1 VRYLNDGSFEIN
13 ALPRFTPEASMRSL
27 TRTLVLVASGLLST
41 VPGVAAQVA
50 QEAVDL
56 DVVRAIREEGLER
69 SQIEYL
75 AGYLTDVIGPR
86 LTGSPAMFEANDWT
100 AEKLGE
106 WGLQN
111 VVVEPWG
118 QFGRGWDNLSF
129 SGRIVEPYVQIL
141 NALPV
146 AWTASTKGTAKGA
159 ATIVAA
165 DSTADLEQYKGTLKG
180 KFVLTQRPQ
189 EMEPEF
195 DPRPLRQSLED
206 LFAAAP
212 PVRERDDQARRRRMA
227 QWRRRG
233 AMRDS
238 INQFLKGERVA
249 GVLYPSSRTYGMLRV
264 FGMNSARNPE
274 NEVSGP
280 ALVISHEQYGQI
292 WRNIERGIPVKL
304 EVEIKNQFYDDDLM
318 AYNTLGDIPATDLAD
333 EYVMLGGHLD
343 SWYPGTGATDNAAG
357 VIVMMEAV
365 RILKALDLR
374 PRRRQRYRPNPRDLG
389 SGQRSRNP
397 GLRTDSL
404 AVHRPRRRSR
414 QAREHR
420 GHRPSG
426 VRRGRDP
433 RIQLHPRSDRVLN
446 ANAPHVCRQVRAI
459 GDRRPEAGGSG
470 RGSHRVPS
478 GNARRDDAT
487 QAARGRN
494 GNELTAIGSHPFGR
508 RDCRV

>member
-1 VRYLNDGSFEIN
+1 
-13 ALPRFTPEASMRSL
+13 MRSL
-27 TRTLVLVASGLLST
+27 TRTLVLVATGLLGT
-41 VPGVAAQVA
+41 IPAAAAQIA
-50 QEAVDL
+50 QESVDL

-111 VVVEPWG
+111 VTVEPWG

-146 AWTASTKGTAKGA
+146 AWTASTRGTAKGA

-165 DSTADLEQYKGTLKG
+165 DSTVDLEQYKGMLKG
-180 KFVLTQRPQ
+180 KFVLMQSPQ
-189 EMEPEF
+189 VMEPEF
-195 DPRPLRQSLED
+195 DPRPLRQSLDD
-206 LFAAAP
+206 LFAPAE
-212 PVRERDDQARRRRMA
+212 PVPERDDEARRRRMA

-238 INQFLKGERVA
+238 INEFLKGERVA
-249 GVLYPSSRTYGMLRV
+249 GVLYPSSRTYGNLRV
-264 FGMNSARNPE
+264 FGMSSARNPE
-274 NEVSGP
+274 NEIPGP

-292 WRNIERGIPVKL
+292 WRNIERGVPVKL
-304 EVEIKNQFYDDDLM
+304 EVEIKNEFYDDDLM
-318 AYNTLGDIPATDLAD
+318 AYNTLGDIPGTDRAD

-343 SWYPGTGATDNAAG
+343 SWYAGTGATDNAAG

-374 PRRRQRYRPNPRDLG
+374 PRRTVRIALWSAEEQGLLGSRGWVDNHQDLWPQISAYVNVDNGTGRVRGIWDQNNEAAIAVFEQILWPFTDLG
-389 SGQRSRNP
+389 VVAVKHGNTGGTDHLAFDAVGIP
-397 GLRTDSL
+397 GFNFIQDPIEYSTRTHH
-404 AVHRPRRRSR
+404 AF
-414 QAREHR
+414 A
-420 GHRPSG
+420 
-426 VRRGRDP
+426 
-433 RIQLHPRSDRVLN
+433 DRYERLV
-446 ANAPHVCRQVRAI
+446 I
-459 GDRRPEAGGSG
+459 
-470 RGSHRVPS
+470 
-478 GNARRDDAT
+478 DDLK
-487 QAARGRN
+487 QAAVVVAATVYQLAMRDEMMPRKQR
-494 GNELTAIGSHPFGR
+494 EEETATN
-508 RDCRV
+508 